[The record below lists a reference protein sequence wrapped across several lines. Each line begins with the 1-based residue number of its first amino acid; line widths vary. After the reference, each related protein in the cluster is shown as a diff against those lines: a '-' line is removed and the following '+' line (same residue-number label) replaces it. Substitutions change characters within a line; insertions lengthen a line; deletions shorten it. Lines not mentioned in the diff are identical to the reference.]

1 MCSVE
6 SNASDIR
13 MPCSGTYVPW
23 YSTSFMLG
31 WKNSVRYTPVRMM
44 MMKL

>member
-1 MCSVE
+1 
-6 SNASDIR
+6 
-13 MPCSGTYVPW
+13 MPCIGSYEPW
-23 YSTSFMLG
+23 YTTSFMLG

>member
-1 MCSVE
+1 MSRVE
-6 SNASDIR
+6 AKASDIST
-13 MPCSGTYVPW
+13 PCIGTYEPW